1 MVVERPEGVGDVEA
15 VVPAVEGA
23 VEEGGGVHEAVEEV
37 LPGVDDEPILV
48 RVSEC
53 RDVV

>member
-15 VVPAVEGA
+15 MVPPVKGV

-37 LPGVDDEPILV
+37 LLGVDDEPVLV
-48 RVSEC
+48 RVS
-53 RDVV
+53 R